1 MYPHKKLHR
10 SLSKLGPLNFLSKFR
25 IAAVS
30 ADVQASLNEI
40 KELLENEDE
49 QQIEY
54 EAIIGKKEQ
63 QRILI

>member
-1 MYPHKKLHR
+1 M
-10 SLSKLGPLNFLSKFR
+10 
-25 IAAVS
+25 
-30 ADVQASLNEI
+30 QASLNEI

-63 QRILI
+63 QKILI